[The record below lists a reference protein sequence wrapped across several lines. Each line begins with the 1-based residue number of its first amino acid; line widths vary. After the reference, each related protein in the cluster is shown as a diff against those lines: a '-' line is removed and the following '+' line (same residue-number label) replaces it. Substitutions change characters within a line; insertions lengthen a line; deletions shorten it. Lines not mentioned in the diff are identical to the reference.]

1 MNRSRLPIR
10 PEEPMTKNLAYS
22 LIILALFASA
32 CSTTKDLPAG
42 QKLYTG
48 AEIKFTDKDLAKSEK
63 SLLKSDLQGLLRP
76 QPNSKIGPFRFKL
89 YVYQKTRTNKTKGL
103 KHWLNTKFG
112 EPPVLASTV
121 DLTQNS
127 SILQNRLQNRSYF
140 QAQVSGDTVS
150 KNRTAKAVYSITAG
164 PSYHYRNINFPTGKT
179 PLDTAL
185 AATASETILKKGDQY
200 NLDNIKAER
209 LRIDARLKE
218 KGFYYFAPENLIF
231 SAYDTTIAGHLIDA
245 NMKVKDEVSDRA
257 RQQYTINKI
266 YVYPNYSLRDTSL
279 RLNTAEPYRW
289 YNMVDGRR
297 RTVRPF
303 VFKNTVLL
311 HPGELYNRTD
321 HNNSLNRFIELGP
334 FKFVKNRFE
343 DVSTDSSKLN
353 VFYFLTQY
361 PRKSLSFDALVRTT
375 SANYNGTQLNINWRH
390 RNAFKGAEALT
401 VTLFGSTDGQISGQ
415 FGGGHALSQVGIQTT
430 LSWPRFISPFNFKAD
445 NAFIPRTN
453 LSLGYS
459 IINRSG
465 LYNLNSFNGSFGYLW
480 KRNVHKQHELNL
492 INITY
497 VKPANVDKLYTD
509 NLTVIG
515 NPALKHVIDPQFT
528 FGPSYS
534 YTYTNTTETYRTNTV
549 YYNGRISTSG
559 VLTGLITGADTLNQ
573 NSKRL
578 FGTTF
583 NQYVKLENEIRFFH
597 KLGLKS
603 TIAARFIASAG
614 LPYGN
619 STILPYSQQFFIG
632 GANSLRGFR
641 ARSIGPG
648 SVDPTQYIKEG
659 VGFIADQSGDIKLE
673 ASIEY
678 RPHLFSIVYGAL
690 FADAGNIWNAKPQPL
705 VIGGTFGPNF
715 LSQLAADVGFGL
727 RFDASVL
734 VLRTDFGFPVLK
746 PFTPSNSSV
755 NYDKMVFN
763 LAIGYPF

>member
-1 MNRSRLPIR
+1 LPIR
-10 PEEPMTKNLAYS
+10 PEEQMTKNLAYS

-48 AEIKFTDKDLAKSEK
+48 AEIQFTDKDLAKSEK
-63 SLLKSDLQGLLRP
+63 SVLKSDLQGLLRP

-89 YVYQKTRTNKTKGL
+89 YVYQKTRTTKTKGF

-150 KNRTAKAVYSITAG
+150 KNRTAKAVYSVTAG
-164 PSYHYRNINFPTGKT
+164 PSYHYRNINFPNGTT

-185 AATASETILKKGDQY
+185 AATAAETILKKGDQY

-245 NMKVKDEVSDRA
+245 NMKVKDDVSNRA
-257 RQQYTINKI
+257 RQQYSINKI
-266 YVYPNYSLRDTSL
+266 YVYPNYSLRDTALKLDS
-279 RLNTAEPYRW
+279 AEAYRW
-289 YNMVDGRR
+289 YNVVDGRR

-361 PRKSLSFDALVRTT
+361 PRKTLSFDALVRTT

-401 VTLFGSTDGQISGQ
+401 VTLFGSTDGQIAASN
-415 FGGGHALSQVGIQTT
+415 GGYALSQVGIQTT

-453 LSLGYS
+453 ASLGYS
-459 IINRSG
+459 IINRSQ
-465 LYNLNSFNGSFGYLW
+465 LYNLSSFSGSFGYQW
-480 KRNVHKQHELNL
+480 RQNAHKSHELNL
-492 INITY
+492 LSVTY
-497 VKPANVDKLYTD
+497 VKPASVSQIYRDSIRNTP
-509 NLTVIG
+509 
-515 NPALKHVIDPQFT
+515 NPALKHVIEPQFT
-528 FGPSYS
+528 FGPTYS
-534 YTYTNTTETYRTNTV
+534 YTYTNTTETYRTNTIF
-549 YYNGRISTSG
+549 YNGRVGLSG
-559 VLTGLITGADTLNQ
+559 NLLGILSGADTLGG
-573 NSKRL
+573 KVKTL
-578 FGTTF
+578 FGTAY
-583 NQYVKLENEIRFFH
+583 NQYVKLENELRFFH
-597 KLGLKS
+597 KLGPKS
-603 TIAARFIASAG
+603 TIAARLIASAG

-648 SVDPTQYIKEG
+648 SVNPLSNNPN
-659 VGFIADQSGDIKLE
+659 GFIGDQSGDIKLE
-673 ASIEY
+673 ANLEY
-678 RPHLFSIVYGAL
+678 RPHLFSIVYGAI
-690 FADAGNIWNAKPQPL
+690 FFDAGNVWNAKSYATLP
-705 VIGGTFGPNF
+705 GGTFNKNF
-715 LSQLAADVGFGL
+715 YKQLATDVGAGL

-734 VLRTDFGFPVLK
+734 VLRTDFGFPLSRPYK
-746 PFTPSNSSV
+746 SDTAK
-755 NYDKMVFN
+755 DKVVFN

>member
-1 MNRSRLPIR
+1 MNVSRLPIR
-10 PEEPMTKNLAYS
+10 PGEPMTKNLAYS

-48 AEIKFTDKDLAKSEK
+48 AEIQFTDKDLAKSEK
-63 SLLKSDLQGLLRP
+63 SILKSDLQGLLRP

-150 KNRTAKAVYSITAG
+150 KNRTAKAVYNVTAG
-164 PSYHYRNINFPTGKT
+164 PSYHYRNINFPKGTT
-179 PLDTAL
+179 PLDSAL
-185 AATASETILKKGDQY
+185 AATASETILKKGDKY

-231 SAYDTTIAGHLIDA
+231 SAFDTTIAGHLIDA
-245 NMKVKDEVSDRA
+245 NMKVKDDVSNRA
-257 RQQYTINKI
+257 RQPYSINKI
-266 YVYPNYSLRDTSL
+266 YVYPNYSLRDTALKLDS
-279 RLNTAEPYRW
+279 AEAYRW
-289 YNMVDGRR
+289 YNVVDRKR

-361 PRKSLSFDALVRTT
+361 PRKTLSFDALVRTT

-401 VTLFGSTDGQISGQ
+401 VTLFGSTDGQIAASN
-415 FGGGHALSQVGIQTT
+415 GGYALSQVGIQTT

-453 LSLGYS
+453 ASLGYS
-459 IINRSG
+459 IINRSQ
-465 LYNLNSFNGSFGYLW
+465 LYNLSSFNGSFGYQW
-480 KRNVHKQHELNL
+480 RQNAHKSHELNL
-492 INITY
+492 LSVTY
-497 VKPANVDKLYTD
+497 VKPASVSKIYTD
-509 NLTVIG
+509 SIRTTP
-515 NPALKHVIDPQFT
+515 NPALKHVIEPQFT
-528 FGPSYS
+528 FGPTYS

-549 YYNGRISTSG
+549 FYNGRVGLSG
-559 VLTGLITGADTLNQ
+559 NLLGILSGADTLGG
-573 NSKRL
+573 KVKTL
-578 FGTTF
+578 FGTAY
-583 NQYVKLENEIRFFH
+583 NQYVKLENELRFFH
-597 KLGLKS
+597 KLGPKS
-603 TIAARFIASAG
+603 TIAARLIASAG

-648 SVDPTQYIKEG
+648 SVNPLSANPN
-659 VGFIADQSGDIKLE
+659 GFIGDQSGDIKLE
-673 ASIEY
+673 ANLEY

-690 FADAGNIWNAKPQPL
+690 FFDAGNVWNAKSYATLP
-705 VIGGTFGPNF
+705 GGTFNKNF
-715 LSQLAADVGFGL
+715 YKQLATDVGAGL

-734 VLRTDFGFPVLK
+734 VLRTDFGFPLSR
-746 PFTPSNSSV
+746 PYNSDNSK
-755 NYDKMVFN
+755 DKVVFN